1 MTLLKFLNRLLMLK
15 YLILIHRP
23 LHLCHSQDY
32 LHKLAM
38 SSVVNLLHKINDHQL
53 KKMYF

>member
-15 YLILIHRP
+15 HLILIHRP
-23 LHLCHSQDY
+23 LHLCDSQDY